1 MRMTDTLS
9 KEHTMNSND
18 KVWLVT
24 GAGRGLGADI
34 VRAAL
39 AAGHRVVATGRDTG
53 KLDAA
58 LGRHERLLTVK
69 LDITDAD
76 EARAATEAAV
86 ARFGRIDVVVN
97 NAGNFYAGFFEEL
110 TSDQVRR
117 QIETLL
123 FGPMNVTRAVLPV
136 MRRQRAG
143 LVLTISST
151 AGLVGGA
158 FCSGYAAGKF
168 AVEGWMESLAPEI
181 EPFGI
186 ATMRVEPGFFRTE
199 LLSAGSTTFAAPS
212 IDDYA
217 ERAAGMIAF
226 LSGLDGKQPGDP
238 AKLASA
244 LVQLAALEKPPSR
257 FVAGID
263 AMEPIEVKAR
273 ALLAQIDAHRT
284 LSASLATPP
293 QET

>member
-1 MRMTDTLS
+1 MS
-9 KEHTMNSND
+9 SNE

-39 AAGHRVVATGRDTG
+39 AAGHRVVATGRDPG

-58 LGRHERLLTVK
+58 LGAHDRLMTLK
-69 LDITDAD
+69 LDITDAGD
-76 EARAATEAAV
+76 AKAAAAAAV
-86 ARFGRIDVVVN
+86 ARFGRIDVLVN

-110 TSDQVRR
+110 TPDQIRQ

-136 MRRQRAG
+136 MRKQRAG

-151 AGLVGGA
+151 AGIVGGS
-158 FCSGYAAGKF
+158 FCTGYAAGKF
-168 AVEGWMESLAPEI
+168 AVEGWMESLAPEV

-186 ATMRVEPGFFRTE
+186 ATMLVEPGFFRTE
-199 LLSAGSTTFAAPS
+199 LLSAGSTTFAKPS

-217 ERAAGMIAF
+217 DRTAGTVAF

-238 AKLASA
+238 VKLANA
-244 LVQLAALEKPPSR
+244 LVQLAGLDKPPTR
-257 FVAGID
+257 FVAGTD
-263 AMEPIEVKAR
+263 AMEPIEAKAR
-273 ALLAQIDAHRT
+273 ALLAQIDAHRK
-284 LSASLATPP
+284 LSASLATDL
-293 QET
+293 QGD

>member
-1 MRMTDTLS
+1 MS
-9 KEHTMNSND
+9 SNE

-39 AAGHRVVATGRDTG
+39 AAGQKVVATGRDPA
-53 KLDAA
+53 KLEAV
-58 LGRHERLLTVK
+58 LGAHDKLMTLK

-76 EARAATEAAV
+76 DAKAAAAAAV
-86 ARFGRIDVVVN
+86 ARFGRIDVLVN

-110 TSDQVRR
+110 TADQMRQ

-136 MRRQRAG
+136 MRQQRAG

-151 AGLVGGA
+151 AGIVGGA
-158 FCSGYAAGKF
+158 FCTGYAAGKF
-168 AVEGWMESLAPEI
+168 AVEGWMESLAPEV

-186 ATMRVEPGFFRTE
+186 QTMLVEPGFFRTE
-199 LLSAGSTTFAAPS
+199 LLSANSTTFATPS

-217 ERAAGMIAF
+217 DRTAGTIAF
-226 LSGLDGKQPGDP
+226 LAGLDGQQPGDP
-238 AKLASA
+238 VKLAGA
-244 LVQLAALEKPPSR
+244 LVQLAARDKPPSR
-257 FVAGID
+257 FVAGSD
-263 AMEPIEVKAR
+263 AMQPIEAKAH
-273 ALLAQIDAHRT
+273 ALIAQIGAHRA
-284 LSASLATPP
+284 LSASLTTHA
-293 QET
+293 QETSDVR

>member
-1 MRMTDTLS
+1 MY
-9 KEHTMNSND
+9 SNE

-39 AAGHRVVATGRDTG
+39 AGGQSVVATGREPK
-53 KLDAA
+53 KLDAV
-58 LGRHERLLTVK
+58 LGSHHNLLTLK

-76 EARAATEAAV
+76 EASAATAAAV
-86 ARFGRIDVVVN
+86 ARFGRIDVLVN

-110 TSDQVRR
+110 TPDQIRQ

-136 MRRQRAG
+136 MRKQRAG

-158 FCSGYAAGKF
+158 FCTGYAAGKF
-168 AVEGWMESLAPEI
+168 GIEGWMESLAPEI
-181 EPFGI
+181 EPFNI
-186 ATMRVEPGFFRTE
+186 STMLVEPGFFRTE
-199 LLSAGSTTFAAPS
+199 LLSAESTTFAKPS
-212 IDDYA
+212 IEDYA
-217 ERAAGMIAF
+217 DRTAGTIAF

-238 AKLASA
+238 AKLANA
-244 LVQLAALEKPPSR
+244 LVQLATLDKPPSR
-257 FVAGID
+257 FVAGSD
-263 AMEPIEVKAR
+263 AMEPAEAKAN
-273 ALLAQIDAHRT
+273 ALLAQIDAHRG
-284 LSASLATPP
+284 LSASLAIQP